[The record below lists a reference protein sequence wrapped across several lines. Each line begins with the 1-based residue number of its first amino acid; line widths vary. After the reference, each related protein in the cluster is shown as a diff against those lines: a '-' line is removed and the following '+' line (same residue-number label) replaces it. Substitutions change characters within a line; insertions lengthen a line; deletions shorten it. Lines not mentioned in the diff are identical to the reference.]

1 MAKPYPKKTD
11 KEKQAE
17 IHALTKQMDAAI
29 DSYFV
34 SPEQLKQYLTFMS
47 QFHRFSPANVALIQK
62 QFPGAVAVGSF
73 PFWKAKGYAVRKGEH
88 GQKIWVPMQL
98 QAKFRTKTGDWKP
111 LKQATPEEQRA
122 IEQGALRQLPARKGY
137 TIGTV
142 FDVSQTDCPPEKLP
156 EVFPNRHVTG
166 ELKQE
171 GAWMQGLHQLATDLG
186 VTLDE
191 SSPYPFGAARGV
203 FISSRHT
210 IQLNPRNTPFE
221 NATVLTHELTHAALH
236 GKGKDATALTPADK
250 EFQAE
255 MTAYVVHAHFGIETR
270 NESLLYLAGWVKGKS
285 LTDKKQM
292 MGEVHETSLRFI
304 QTLEK
309 ALEQQL
315 GKTAV
320 EVKEK
325 GDSLPLHEEPHPE
338 TDKKEPSPAVYTLPV
353 RSGPTPAA
361 GKKQAQATQER

>member
-47 QFHRFSPANVALIQK
+47 QFQRFSPANVALIQK
-62 QFPGAVAVGSF
+62 QFPGASAVGSF
-73 PFWKAKGYAVRKGEH
+73 QFWKSKGYAVRKGEH

-122 IEQGALRQLPARKGY
+122 IEAGALRHMPARKGY

-142 FDVSQTDCPPEKLP
+142 FDVSQTNCPPEKLP
-156 EVFPNRHVTG
+156 ELFPNRHVTG

-171 GAWMQGLHQLATDLG
+171 GAWMQGLHHIATDLG
-186 VTLDE
+186 VTLDVT
-191 SSPYPFGAARGV
+191 SPFTKGTAKGV
-203 FISSRHT
+203 FYPHLNT
-210 IQLNPRNTPFE
+210 IQLNPRNTAFE
-221 NATVLTHELTHAALH
+221 NATVLTHELAHAALH
-236 GKGKDATALTPADK
+236 GQTQPSTAVTLADK

-255 MTAYVVHAHFGIETR
+255 LTAYVVHRHFGLDTQ
-270 NESLLYLAGWVKGKS
+270 NESLRYLATWTKGKT